1 MNFYIG
7 SPTIFEDKLKVLE
20 FMKKYKDAR
29 FKSFPSKLHAIDFS
43 LNGPAFDI
51 TSPVK
56 SENLENLAEKSMFN
70 SLKPQELSKL
80 RKAIERGDIDFFKQ
94 CVELNPRYL
103 ISTSDTAVIVQEG
116 CRYNSL
122 HVAVKSNKLEIC
134 YLILDTI
141 QNPDFI
147 HSMFPRDPAFTQV
160 QRMKLLLHSYLNT
173 PDKGANETPLHFAAK
188 FGHLEIIRLLTSH
201 PACDKDR
208 INKFEQKPC
217 DVRKHFIFKQFSQY
231 YVSLLR
237 PEDDTVPAMVGKPW
251 SPDVQQEPIFEAKTK
266 MSSPCDPNMSITAF
280 IGPMSPNQFMS
291 PRNLNDS
298 VVSPLMKLRFSDFG
312 KGYERFGRN
321 IAKEEDVPWTEYWS
335 FLSCYCDLASNEGLA
350 KLEAHLKH
358 NFEVSD
364 FINLKK
370 SSHDISLQ
378 HSKSVESVFTPI
390 TQLCQDFKNL
400 HLESLLKLE
409 KASLNQTI
417 ELGHDSIIASDKAV
431 RKIDFDRELDEDYDI
446 HPDVQADYENILEL
460 TGHHIAK
467 ALLEASG
474 SLLSDDTNFMKENLL
489 NAYHSYFTHIQK
501 FVNEN
506 RNRNFSHVHLH
517 NAVIVYQDVRDVL
530 TANDL
535 ILFSNVFSDHSMQ
548 CNSNEL
554 QSMLIS
560 HFACILKIVTNKFI
574 MKQEITQCSC
584 SWNQIN
590 SSQMGTTEQLSCKC
604 DYDSSDSDSDSFF
617 TPPTSPKNID
627 DSPRAHTPPIAPLVF
642 INGTC
647 PSKGDLDAFRAIE
660 DLEISQIQYPY
671 ICYWKTLMNGYSF
684 EEKEKFKYSAPQILT
699 DFIDFERLLWCVR
712 SRSGEGVVGGQWNNS
727 SYGSTPKKTR
737 TGNSILIQSPQNQF
751 ESPKMSS
758 SPTSYLLTRNRLFPQ
773 L

>member
-217 DVRKHFIFKQFSQY
+217 DIVCSRAADPNDYTKLKILDLLNPQY

-280 IGPMSPNQFMS
+280 IGPMSPNQASNVYKKWKISSPIHSSPKPSRAFITSPESNSDSSPRKFMS

-358 NFEVSD
+358 NFEEYVPSA
-364 FINLKK
+364 ISTPEK

-584 SWNQIN
+584 SWV
-590 SSQMGTTEQLSCKC
+590 TEVV
-604 DYDSSDSDSDSFF
+604 
-617 TPPTSPKNID
+617 D
-627 DSPRAHTPPIAPLVF
+627 DR
-642 INGTC
+642 
-647 PSKGDLDAFRAIE
+647 
-660 DLEISQIQYPY
+660 
-671 ICYWKTLMNGYSF
+671 W
-684 EEKEKFKYSAPQILT
+684 
-699 DFIDFERLLWCVR
+699 
-712 SRSGEGVVGGQWNNS
+712 
-727 SYGSTPKKTR
+727 
-737 TGNSILIQSPQNQF
+737 
-751 ESPKMSS
+751 
-758 SPTSYLLTRNRLFPQ
+758 
-773 L
+773 